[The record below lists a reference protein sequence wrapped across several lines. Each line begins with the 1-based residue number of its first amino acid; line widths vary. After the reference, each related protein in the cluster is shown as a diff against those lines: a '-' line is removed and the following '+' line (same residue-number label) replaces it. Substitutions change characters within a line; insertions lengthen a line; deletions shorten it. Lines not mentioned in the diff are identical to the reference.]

1 MRVLHGVWTGDA
13 LAVWA
18 ESDPSAAP
26 PAEDAHGRARPHPF
40 ALETRD
46 LRTLLADAGTGAN
59 ARTGASS
66 ATHATL
72 DLSLPGDTSAPFA
85 STGAP
90 GTAPAAF
97 HPWRVPALRLDS
109 ASAEALLASPD
120 APGTAPGPSL
130 VHLRAVRDFAE
141 LLVTSGCV
149 LPDLVGDPARA
160 RWRPAP
166 LDWAEEHLA
175 ALTGA
180 LPPSARAHLPGEPPD
195 AVARAC
201 VLAPLEL
208 LTDAAARRLARPRRA
223 LSPSPD
229 SGGRRV
235 NSRSDNS
242 RSDNSRSDDS
252 RNAGDRTDNGQTDDS
267 RTNNGRIDNSRSD
280 NSRIDNDR
288 TAPEQTADDGTA
300 PGQRLAAAL
309 TGDPGGIG
317 VDTAARLRGPLREWR
332 SRVRGAGRAALLFL
346 LREPDRTG
354 PWALE
359 FWVRSV
365 TDPGLRLPLEQVW
378 QGEGAAWL
386 PADVGATAL
395 ADLRRAARHH
405 PPLHRALRDLA
416 PARLLMGTED
426 AERFVAEGAARL
438 SGAGFGVVLPEWRGR
453 SALGLRVAV
462 EEAPR
467 KRRGG
472 GVGPSDLVNVS
483 FEALLRGRDGEEAVP
498 LGEDELAELA
508 ELARLKRSL
517 VRVRGRWLE
526 VDPERISATLDL
538 VKRRGGHWM
547 RTDEALRTA
556 IGVEGTAPLPVTDAV
571 ASGPLGA
578 LLDGGAKAEPRPMG
592 TPSGFQ
598 GALRPYQ
605 DRGAAWLRFLGELGL
620 GAVLA
625 DDMGLGKTVQLLA
638 LLTDER
644 LREPAPGPTLLVCP
658 VSLVGNWRREAERF
672 APSLRVHVQHG
683 PDRPSGNALAR
694 LVGSCDLVVTTYG
707 VVTRDSEEL
716 AGMPWH
722 RVVCDEAQA
731 LKNHGTRQARAVRSL
746 PAATRIALTGTPVE
760 NNLGELWSVM
770 EFANPGLL
778 GTESAFER
786 AVEGEEGPDTG
797 LVRRM
802 TGPFVLRRL
811 KTDRSIIADLP
822 EKLEMRTW
830 CTLTPE
836 QASLYKAVVDEMG
849 ERLAEAT
856 EKERKGLVLATMSRL
871 KQICNHPAQFL
882 GDGSALSGRSGKLER
897 VEAILASAAAE
908 GDKALCFTQYARFG
922 ERLAPYLR
930 SRLGVPVLWLH
941 GGTPRAEREEMTQR
955 FQEME
960 GPAVFLLSLKAA
972 GTGLN
977 LTAANHVVHV
987 DRWWNPAVEN
997 QATDRAFRIG
1007 QRRDVQVRKMV
1018 CVGTVEERV
1027 DEMIERKSAL
1037 ADSAVATGEA
1047 WLTGLSVRDLREVVR
1062 LSPEA
1067 VAE

>member
-1 MRVLHGVWTGDA
+1 MRVLHGVWAGDA

-18 ESDPSAAP
+18 ESGQAGSAASTPP
-26 PAEDAHGRARPHPF
+26 PAGNTNGRARPHPF
-40 ALETRD
+40 ALEAHE
-46 LRTLLADAGTGAN
+46 LRALLANTGTGI
-59 ARTGASS
+59 GAGS
-66 ATHATL
+66 ATHGAL
-72 DLSLPGDTSAPFA
+72 DLTLPGDTRAPFPSA
-85 STGAP
+85 RAP
-90 GTAPAAF
+90 GAAPAAF
-97 HPWRVPALRLDS
+97 HPWRVPALRLDP
-109 ASAEALLASPD
+109 ASAETLLAAAD
-120 APGTAPGPSL
+120 APGTVPGPSL

-149 LPDLVGDPARA
+149 LPDLVGDPVRA

-166 LDWAEEHLA
+166 LDWAEAHLA

-208 LTDAAARRLARPRRA
+208 LTDAAARRLAEPRGARRG
-223 LSPSPD
+223 PD
-229 SGGRRV
+229 AGGRT
-235 NSRSDNS
+235 
-242 RSDNSRSDDS
+242 
-252 RNAGDRTDNGQTDDS
+252 AGAR
-267 RTNNGRIDNSRSD
+267 
-280 NSRIDNDR
+280 
-288 TAPEQTADDGTA
+288 AADDEAA
-300 PGQRLAAAL
+300 PGRRLAAAL
-309 TGDPGGIG
+309 TGERGGIDA
-317 VDTAARLRGPLREWR
+317 DTAARLRGPLREWR

-386 PADVGATAL
+386 PADVGTTAL

-453 SALGLRVAV
+453 PALGLRVAV

-467 KRRGG
+467 RRRGG
-472 GVGPSDLVNVS
+472 GVGPSELVNVS
-483 FEALLRGRDGEEAVP
+483 FEALLRGRDGEEAEP
-498 LGEDELAELA
+498 LGEDDLAELA

-592 TPSGFQ
+592 TPPGFR
-598 GALRPYQ
+598 GTLRPYQ

-707 VVTRDSEEL
+707 VVARDSEEL

-778 GTESAFER
+778 GTAPAFER
-786 AVEGEEGPDTG
+786 AVEGEEGPDTE

-897 VEAILASAAAE
+897 VEAILAAAAAE

-955 FQEME
+955 FQELD

-1047 WLTGLSVRDLREVVR
+1047 WLTGLSVDDLREVVR

-1067 VAE
+1067 VAG